1 MDVACAP
8 RKDADK
14 SEEGSED
21 NERAWTYGDSN
32 SSQSKKDASEK

>member
-1 MDVACAP
+1 MSVAGAP
-8 RKDADK
+8 GKDTGK

-21 NERAWTYGDSN
+21 NERAWTCGDSN